1 MSMSLSS
8 NRRRHDRHM
17 SDGALFVVAGKPA
30 RLVDW
35 SFGGLALRMD
45 EPVDFTVSE
54 DVDIRIFDAAV
65 GMWEALTG
73 HVRRIDSRGL
83 VGVAFADD
91 GEASVRILLRLFGN
105 RIRANRG

>member
-1 MSMSLSS
+1 MSLPL

-17 SDGALFVVAGKPA
+17 SEGGYFVVAGKPA

-35 SFGGLALRMD
+35 SFGGLALRME
-45 EPVDFTVSE
+45 EPADISVSE
-54 DVDIRIFDAAV
+54 DVDIRVFDAAGGV
-65 GMWEALTG
+65 WEGLKG
-73 HVRRIDSRGL
+73 HVRRIDSQGV

-105 RIRANRG
+105 RTRANRA

>member
-1 MSMSLSS
+1 MSMSLPV
-8 NRRRHDRHM
+8 NRRRHDRQLG
-17 SDGALFVVAGKPA
+17 DGGYFVVAGKPA

-45 EPVDFTVSE
+45 EPADLPVSE
-54 DVDIRIFDAAV
+54 DVDIRVFDAAV
-65 GMWEALTG
+65 GAWEPLKG
-73 HVRRIDSRGL
+73 HVRRVDQKGV

-105 RIRANRG
+105 RSRAARM